1 MAGPVKRGI
10 VIRNEKASENYSTE
24 FLHSIY
30 SEEGK
35 GTFDVRTITLGHIQQ
50 GKLSF
55 KLLLD
60 KNLTNP

>member
-50 GKLSF
+50 GIFLNY
-55 KLLLD
+55 D
-60 KNLTNP
+60 

>member
-50 GKLSF
+50 GNFLNYDWSKI
-55 KLLLD
+55 
-60 KNLTNP
+60 